1 MEIKGKAI
9 VLTNGVYN
17 TKSAKTAHGLVR
29 GSSRF
34 DILGIIDNKFYDND
48 AGKLLDGKY
57 RNIQKIYHRSIIIR
71 NRILF

>member
-34 DILGIIDNKFYDND
+34 DILGIIDN
-48 AGKLLDGKY
+48 
-57 RNIQKIYHRSIIIR
+57 
-71 NRILF
+71 